1 MKRTV
6 GPLEIRTG
14 GPMKKGEK
22 VHGHKHNFDHV
33 TYCAAG
39 ALAVRALN
47 DDGTVRLETRIK
59 AGTVMNSHV
68 LIAAGVMH
76 ELEALEDGTVYHCQY
91 AHRDWNGKVVPKYDG
106 NEMAYV

>member
-14 GPMKKGEK
+14 GPMAKGEK
-22 VHGHKHNFDHV
+22 VLGHKHNFDHV

-47 DDGTVRLETRIK
+47 DDGTARQEWRIE
-59 AGTVMNSHV
+59 AGTVVNSHV
-68 LIAAGVMH
+68 LIEAGGLH
-76 ELEALEDGTVYHCQY
+76 ELEALKDGTVYHCQY
-91 AHRDWNGKVVPKYDG
+91 AHRDWNGNVVEHYDG
-106 NEMAYV
+106 NEVAYV